1 MAIFLCFVG
10 GTSFEL
16 DFMRA
21 FCYQLGRKLIINLLN
36 LFIMCVNEFEKI
48 ITSNR
53 LSKEQA
59 LAAVEEVF
67 AKKTAEAQK
76 ANFRRYLF
84 VDKDLKCSCF
94 DDAVAVAA
102 LLHRKD
108 PIAESIFLDDDFFD
122 RFHFNKPFINIAF
135 LEPIAHDAGL
145 RESIFLIQ
153 EWAKTHYPQYHAT
166 LISSA
171 FTSMSDDFGF
181 EAFHDCWWRELEND
195 GYPQYRDHVTF
206 DAFPQGSTPDKLHN
220 VYASLEEFEK
230 LNPEKSRLMAF

>member
-1 MAIFLCFVG
+1 
-10 GTSFEL
+10 
-16 DFMRA
+16 
-21 FCYQLGRKLIINLLN
+21 
-36 LFIMCVNEFEKI
+36 MCVKEFEKI

-67 AKKTAEAQK
+67 AKKNAVRQK
-76 ANFRRYLF
+76 AYAKRYLF
-84 VDKDLKCSCF
+84 VDKDLNVVSCF
-94 DDAVAVAA
+94 DDAVAVVA

-108 PIAESIFLDDDFFD
+108 PIAESIFLDDEFFD

-135 LEPIAHDAGL
+135 LGPIAHDAGL
-145 RESIFLIQ
+145 RESILLIQ
-153 EWAKTHYPQYHAT
+153 EWVKTHYPQYHAT

-181 EAFHDCWWRELEND
+181 ESFHDCWWRELENE
-195 GYPQYRDHVTF
+195 GYPQYREHVTF
-206 DAFPQGSTPDKLHN
+206 DYFPQRSTPDKLPN
-220 VYASLEEFEK
+220 VYASLVMRVEEFEK

>member
-1 MAIFLCFVG
+1 MILRTKFVK
-10 GTSFEL
+10 TSS
-16 DFMRA
+16 
-21 FCYQLGRKLIINLLN
+21 RKLIINLLN
-36 LFIMCVNEFEKI
+36 LFIMCVREFEKI
-48 ITSNR
+48 ITSHR

-102 LLHRKD
+102 LLHRDD
-108 PIAESIFLDDDFFD
+108 PIAEAIFLDDEFFD

-181 EAFHDCWWRELEND
+181 ESFHDCWWRELEND

-206 DAFPQGSTPDKLHN
+206 DGFSQRSTPDKLPN
-220 VYASLEEFEK
+220 VYASLVMRGEEFEK